1 MPPFETHVRTVLR
14 FARAFAAGRP
24 DDAPDVRAGSWRRF
38 GILAPALAAG
48 LIAALLLAVFLL
60 NPFGNFPRTPLS
72 QTFAYHNQRYA
83 YPSIARSGDYDSAVF
98 GTSTSRLLPPEDLDR
113 ALGGRF
119 AALSMDASSAWEQT
133 QLTRL
138 FLREVP
144 RPRTLLLSLDP
155 EVWCAPE
162 ADTRRVTFRLF
173 PESFYDDDPLNDVSD
188 LLNLELPEVLRR
200 SLRMASGAQEPYFR
214 PDGFGDFTQGEGAYD
229 AERARRM
236 LHGDAPP
243 QPAPAA
249 LPRADDSSIAPRPQD
264 RFPAL
269 EWLEETLA
277 LVPRETRTILVSM
290 PVHVVA
296 QANIGTELAAQRTEC
311 ARRILALGRAA
322 DAFVLDMG
330 FASPLTVEDT
340 NYWDRVHF
348 RLPIGRQVIGEI
360 AAAVDTGAE
369 TPNLRVLAQPASAGQ
384 G

>member
-1 MPPFETHVRTVLR
+1 MPSFKTRARTVLR
-14 FARAFAAGRP
+14 FLGALATGRA
-24 DDAPDVRAGSWRRF
+24 DDAPAIDAGNWQRF
-38 GILAPALAAG
+38 GILAPGIAAG
-48 LIAALLLAVFLL
+48 LIVVLLLAVFLL
-60 NPFGNFPRTPLS
+60 NPFGNFPQTPFS
-72 QTFAYHNQRYA
+72 QTFAHHNQRYA

-113 ALGGRF
+113 AFGGRF

-138 FLREVP
+138 FLRAVP
-144 RPRTLLLSLDP
+144 HPRTLLLSLDP
-155 EVWCAPE
+155 EVWCAPD

-173 PESFYDDDPLNDVSD
+173 PQSFYDDDRLNDVSD

-200 SLRMASGAQEPYFR
+200 SLRMASGGQEPYFR

-229 AERARRM
+229 AERARRA
-236 LHGDAPP
+236 LHGGAPP
-243 QPAPAA
+243 QTTPAA
-249 LPRADDSSIAPRPQD
+249 LPRADDASIAPRPQD

-269 EWLEETLA
+269 VWLEETLA

-296 QANIGTELAAQRTEC
+296 QARVGTELAAQRTEC

-322 DAFVLDMG
+322 EAFVLDMG

-369 TPNLRVLAQPASAGQ
+369 TPNLRVLAMPTRAGQ